1 MISLKEGVLLKLLEE
16 KKRKNGD
23 SNPIP
28 KPVLLQIRSI
38 IPVLEEGDL
47 WPSRGF
53 FLRVS
58 DSSHALYVSLSKQQ
72 NAMVL
77 SNKLQL
83 GQFVYVNKLD
93 PSDPL
98 PLLRGVAPVPGRR
111 PCRGTPQDINS
122 PPLQG
127 RRTAPRDSGSS
138 RRKSDGGLRPARSRS
153 SSPTE
158 ARDGGETAAILPRRS
173 PRRRSWG
180 ESEILGVTEIFD
192 SSAAKNEMKFPYRSA
207 STCVS
212 FLDRFQFCG
221 FQFCELHQ
229 NWFVDVIAWIRGVM
243 QASPSRYDSSDDSSS
258 CVSRSSAAAGGLGKK
273 RGNASLHS
281 FCSVVCDRKGAEA
294 RISWTSLPSNL
305 VNHGKEVIRQRDAA
319 LQAAAD
325 ALQEACVSERLLNSL
340 STMSQF
346 PLAEGDDLQPFM
358 DKILNLEHDVAQ
370 TRSIMQSLNAAT
382 SPFRS
387 QETEDI
393 TLERKRNAN
402 AWIKSAI
409 ALDLSPCLSPLTTPP
424 DPMKSGTSGR
434 CSTRP
439 KGCSSARRNRSV
451 DLSTDAEINPFALM
465 SDKKEEEWGGGGGGL
480 CTGAELAASLQDE
493 CKKVL
498 LMNVDRYLEQVERK
512 SSLAGYGDQQM
523 AGMMYKVKMVSD
535 WLNSS
540 VKGDEDEA
548 YTRAR
553 DKIYAILLKNVERTF
568 DR

>member
-207 STCVS
+207 STC
-212 FLDRFQFCG
+212 
-221 FQFCELHQ
+221 
-229 NWFVDVIAWIRGVM
+229 
-243 QASPSRYDSSDDSSS
+243 ASPSRYDSSDDSSS